1 MPGATS
7 IRVTP
12 SGRSSNTAR
21 SVMYSTGWAVSTA
34 YLPEKVMCS
43 TCRTNFFFAPSCV
56 MTNAPSRHSVFKPLA
71 VKVPQ

>member
-1 MPGATS
+1 MPGAIS

-21 SVMYSTGWAVSTA
+21 SVMYRTGCFTCTA

-43 TCRTNFFFAPSCV
+43 TWLTNFFLAPSWV
-56 MTNAPSRHSVFKPLA
+56 ITSLPSRHSVFRPLA